1 MPSVKDAGPSPQER
15 GSGSTSA
22 VRPESMRRAETPD
35 KLPPEDPEETTA
47 KKKIVLDL
55 RRTKSTE
62 NLHPKEHRYYEYTN
76 KIKLHNQIH
85 IML

>member
-1 MPSVKDAGPSPQER
+1 MCKVLVFLTSKLFSIKDVGPSPQER

-35 KLPPEDPEETTA
+35 KLPPEDPEEATA

-62 NLHPKEHRYYEYTN
+62 NLHPKEHRYN
-76 KIKLHNQIH
+76 LHAI
-85 IML
+85 

>member
-1 MPSVKDAGPSPQER
+1 MIDSLLISKLFSVKDAGPSPQER

-62 NLHPKEHRYYEYTN
+62 NLHPKEHRYY
-76 KIKLHNQIH
+76 K
-85 IML
+85 